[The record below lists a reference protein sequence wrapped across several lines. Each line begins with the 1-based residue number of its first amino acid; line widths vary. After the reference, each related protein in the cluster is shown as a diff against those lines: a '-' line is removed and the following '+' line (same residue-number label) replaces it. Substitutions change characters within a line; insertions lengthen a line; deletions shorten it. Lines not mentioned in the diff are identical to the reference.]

1 MPARKP
7 KPKRPATKEGRK
19 LRSQVSK
26 AKLGNRKIVEKTK
39 TGKKKTIHSR
49 SGELKK
55 TVETKKV
62 RTRKPALSKGN
73 KKSGI
78 PLKVS
83 VGVGTAAGA
92 AVGYGKM
99 KKATKGIRV
108 GQNTRTD
115 QIGDKV
121 SMSTIASRMGKPNP
135 QPKGKMPKYPKKYTG
150 SNAPQNNAAKAMGV
164 VSGAMVGSIAS
175 MAGSA
180 VARKIKN
187 SLSKSRTKTK
197 KQRIVNGVNKTAQRQ
212 KVKSTRQAMRTKKK
226 NIRRR

>member
-62 RTRKPALSKGN
+62 RTSRKKPNLQKAAKVGSIIGGAVGAGVAGTIKQKSTKKFYRGGSKNGSPMFKSGSMMTNAKGTLPNTYKPGGQNKTYVTSKG
-73 KKSGI
+73 
-78 PLKVS
+78 
-83 VGVGTAAGA
+83 
-92 AVGYGKM
+92 
-99 KKATKGIRV
+99 
-108 GQNTRTD
+108 
-115 QIGDKV
+115 
-121 SMSTIASRMGKPNP
+121 
-135 QPKGKMPKYPKKYTG
+135 KYTG
-150 SNAPQNNAAKAMGV
+150 SKSNLNKAATAGTSAMGAAF
-164 VSGAMVGSIAS
+164 GAMAGNLTAQGIAKLK
-175 MAGSA
+175 G
-180 VARKIKN
+180 
-187 SLSKSRTKTK
+187 KSKTK

-212 KVKSTRQAMRTKKK
+212 KLKSTRQAMRTKKK